1 MERIKFS
8 PPLYKQRYYFVID
21 LIMKSQPRKVI
32 DLGCADCSLLCKMK
46 FQQCIEELVGIDI
59 NEQVI
64 RENMYLLSPLPCD
77 YLNPR
82 IQPLVIKLYQGSI
95 IEKDPCVKNFDMAS
109 CIEVIEH
116 LELSMLEA
124 FSNVVFGYMTPH
136 TIVISTPNADFNR
149 LLLGLTGFRDRDHK
163 FEWTKTE
170 FQNWALDIC
179 VRYEYSVTF
188 AGVGSGPAGTEDV
201 GFCTQIAIFTRMP
214 ARNDRW
220 LNSNTD
226 CDDIHSY
233 KLLHEVKYPSYCDK
247 RIFENA
253 LVNEITYWTE
263 KIKKRFLNSTEQ
275 GDTKNN
281 VQHDQESNENIPWC
295 SRNMEKH
302 CINWSVCKS
311 ADGYLEVQKHGDTIH
326 IPLDQ
331 LFSILE
337 VKKICS
343 SVVRLK
349 EALLEIEQFEIAGD
363 NLVVCIC
370 DNEK

>member
-1 MERIKFS
+1 MAATDRKETERVLARGI
-8 PPLYKQRYYFVID
+8 R
-21 LIMKSQPRKVI
+21 KSQSR
-32 DLGCADCSLLCKMK
+32 AAHSLKTRRLAKRGASVRRRQN
-46 FQQCIEELVGIDI
+46 FQ
-59 NEQVI
+59 
-64 RENMYLLSPLPCD
+64 
-77 YLNPR
+77 
-82 IQPLVIKLYQGSI
+82 
-95 IEKDPCVKNFDMAS
+95 
-109 CIEVIEH
+109 
-116 LELSMLEA
+116 
-124 FSNVVFGYMTPH
+124 
-136 TIVISTPNADFNR
+136 
-149 LLLGLTGFRDRDHK
+149 
-163 FEWTKTE
+163 
-170 FQNWALDIC
+170 
-179 VRYEYSVTF
+179 
-188 AGVGSGPAGTEDV
+188 
-201 GFCTQIAIFTRMP
+201 
-214 ARNDRW
+214 
-220 LNSNTD
+220 
-226 CDDIHSY
+226 
-233 KLLHEVKYPSYCDK
+233 LHEVKYPSYCDK

>member
-21 LIMKSQPRKVI
+21 LIMKSQPKKVV
-32 DLGCADCSLLCKMK
+32 DLGCADCSLLRKMK
-46 FQQCIEELVGIDI
+46 FQQCVEELVGIDI
-59 NEQVI
+59 NQQVI

-82 IQPLVIKLYQGSI
+82 IRPLIIKLYQGSI

-109 CIEVIEH
+109 CIEV
-116 LELSMLEA
+116 
-124 FSNVVFGYMTPH
+124 
-136 TIVISTPNADFNR
+136 
-149 LLLGLTGFRDRDHK
+149 
-163 FEWTKTE
+163 
-170 FQNWALDIC
+170 ALDIC

-220 LNSNTD
+220 PNSNAD

-247 RIFENA
+247 NIFENA
-253 LVNEITYWTE
+253 LINEMTYWTE
-263 KIKKRFLNSTEQ
+263 KIKKHFLNSTEQ

-281 VQHDQESNENIPWC
+281 VQQDQESNEDVSWC
-295 SRNMEKH
+295 SRSMEKH
-302 CINWSVCKS
+302 CVNWSVCKS

-331 LFSILE
+331 LFTILE